1 MSDDFFDKNKRE
13 IEAYSKW
20 LDETLTNESG
30 KTDPVRDLILVSE
43 GHYFKSKLI
52 VKVLG
57 ELISNEYGKLVPNA
71 INNLGDNFVSIIKAT
86 REKDPDKVEIDIDTI
101 MNFLGQVAQEVQLR
115 KEGSPSIALSEVL
128 NYFFYSE
135 YRTDEEKVISV
146 YLTGKLPLLIY
157 ASVVNEQKGSVT
169 NQIKEAEAKVTDW
182 NTKLK
187 SLDDTATKVTD
198 LQEKLKEQNISFN
211 FLGLSAAFNQF
222 YRSKRI
228 SLFIALGSLIVLGLL
243 ILAVPAVTLVSI
255 NSVPQEQIETQ
266 NGPASKEDKKE
277 STLSDKKDN
286 QNKVQKS
293 NDFVDLTTH
302 ALPIIAIEIILLYYF
317 RILLQNY
324 NSTKSQIMQLQ
335 MRNAICQFIEPYVQ
349 FKEEH
354 KEFKDSFEK
363 FESQIFSGLA
373 PNDESIPSTFDGI
386 EQLGKLVKTIRG

>member
-43 GHYFKSKLI
+43 GYYFKSKLI

-57 ELISNEYGKLVPNA
+57 ELISNKYGALVPYA

-86 REKDPDKVEIDIDTI
+86 REKDPDKIEFDIDTI

-115 KEGSPSIALSEVL
+115 KEGSPSIAISEVL
-128 NYFFYSE
+128 NYLFYSE

-146 YLTGKLPLLIY
+146 YLTGKLPFLIY
-157 ASVVNEQKGSVT
+157 QSVIDEQKGSVT
-169 NQIKEAEAKVTDW
+169 NQINEVEAKVSEW
-182 NTKLK
+182 NTKLN
-187 SLDDTATKVTD
+187 SLDDTATKVSG
-198 LQEKLKEQNISFN
+198 LQEQLKEQNISFN

-222 YRSKRI
+222 YGTKRT
-228 SLFIALGSLIVLGLL
+228 SLFIALGSLIVLGIL
-243 ILAVPAVTLVSI
+243 ILVVPAVTLVSI
-255 NSVPQEQIETQ
+255 NTVPQEQIETQ
-266 NGPASKEDKKE
+266 KVTASKDEKKE
-277 STLSDKKDN
+277 SGPSDKKAN

-293 NDFVDLTTH
+293 NDFLYVTVH

-335 MRNAICQFIEPYVQ
+335 MRNAICKFIEPYVQ

-354 KEFKDSFEK
+354 KEFKDSFDK
-363 FESQIFSGLA
+363 FESLIFSGLA

-386 EQLGKLVKTIRG
+386 EQLGKLVKTIKG